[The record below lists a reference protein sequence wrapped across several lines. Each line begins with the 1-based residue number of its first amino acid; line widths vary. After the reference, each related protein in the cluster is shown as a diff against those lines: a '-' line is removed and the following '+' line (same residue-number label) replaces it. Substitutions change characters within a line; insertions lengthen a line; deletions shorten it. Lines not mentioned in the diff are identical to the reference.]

1 MNPIAT
7 STAPTRPPRLRGT
20 VPVHATSAR
29 RSRTVQTIE
38 LYGRGAADAFA
49 ETLWPTR
56 CAVCDTPGEVLCA
69 PCGLNLPYIDW
80 WRACPRCGAPFGR
93 VQCTECNDVM
103 LNALERDQPPFDAC
117 ASAVA
122 YDEAAARIVR
132 TWKDAGERRLVDAMA
147 ALMTPIVP
155 PSWRTDRPVVVPVPA
170 TAAARRRRGFDHGE
184 ELACAVASRL
194 ELDVA
199 AVLARPHSRDQR
211 ALARRGRLANMEGRF
226 IPLPG
231 ATAPSSA
238 LIVDDV
244 CTTGA
249 TLFAAADA
257 VRAAGALTVRCLTFA
272 RVW

>member
-1 MNPIAT
+1 MDSTAT
-7 STAPTRPPRLRGT
+7 STVPTRPSRLGGPGSAR
-20 VPVHATSAR
+20 ACAAR
-29 RSRTVQTIE
+29 RSRTVQAVE
-38 LYGRGAADAFA
+38 LYGRGVADAFA

-56 CAVCDTPGEVLCA
+56 CAVCDAPGEMLCGA
-69 PCGLNLPYIDW
+69 CALNLQHIDW

-93 VQCTECNDVM
+93 VQCSECNDVM
-103 LNALERDQPPFDAC
+103 LHAVGRDEPPFDAC

-147 ALMTPIVP
+147 ALMTPLVP
-155 PSWRTDRPVVVPVPA
+155 PSWHAEHPVVVPVPA

-184 ELACAVASRL
+184 ELACAVAARL
-194 ELDVA
+194 GLDVA
-199 AVLARPHSRDQR
+199 PVLARPHSRDQR

-231 ATAPSSA
+231 ASAPLSA

-249 TLFAAADA
+249 TLFAASDA

>member
-1 MNPIAT
+1 MASTAT
-7 STAPTRPPRLRGT
+7 STAPAQPLRPHGP
-20 VPVHATSAR
+20 ASARSVAVR
-29 RSRTVQTIE
+29 RSRAVRTAE
-38 LYGRGAADAFA
+38 LYGRGVADAFA

-56 CAVCDTPGEVLCA
+56 CAVCDVPGEVLCGSCA
-69 PCGLNLPYIDW
+69 LNLQYIDW

-93 VQCTECNDVM
+93 VQCSECNDVM
-103 LNALERDQPPFDAC
+103 LNAVGREEPPFDAC
-117 ASAVA
+117 ACAVA
-122 YDEAAARIVR
+122 YDENAARIVR

-147 ALMTPIVP
+147 ALMAPLVP
-155 PSWRTDRPVVVPVPA
+155 PSWRAERPVVVPLPA

-184 ELACAVASRL
+184 ELACAVAARL

-199 AVLARPHSRDQR
+199 PVLARPRSRDQR

-226 IPLPG
+226 VLLPG
-231 ATAPSSA
+231 ASAPPSA
-238 LIVDDV
+238 IIVDDV

-249 TLFAAADA
+249 TLFAASDA